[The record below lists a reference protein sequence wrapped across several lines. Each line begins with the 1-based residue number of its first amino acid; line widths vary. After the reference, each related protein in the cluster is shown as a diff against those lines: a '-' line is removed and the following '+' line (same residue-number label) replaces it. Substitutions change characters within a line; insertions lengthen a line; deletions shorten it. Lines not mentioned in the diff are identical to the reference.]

1 MARPVGAN
9 AEETRR
15 KILKAASDLFASYG
29 FEGTSVRQIAKGAE
43 VSLGMIRHYF
53 GSKEGLYRACMATAY
68 GIYSELGDFIKKGIS
83 SGGTAAE
90 VVASGTRAGY
100 RFALENRAACKLVLW
115 DLMEQ
120 ETWRHEP
127 GDREML
133 PFILDTAS
141 VLAPVL
147 GRSVGH
153 TALEIRSLIFLVAR
167 YATADHDEIA
177 ALLVGG
183 TPAQATD
190 ATRAAIEDHLAT
202 VARRIFSD

>member
-15 KILKAASDLFASYG
+15 KILKSASHLYASFG
-29 FEGTSVRQIAKGAE
+29 FEGTSVRQIARGAD

-68 GIYSELGDFIKKGIS
+68 GVYAELGQQIKIGVS
-83 SGGTAAE
+83 SGGAPDK
-90 VVASGTRAGY
+90 VVGEATRAGF
-100 RFALENRAACKLVLW
+100 RFAVDNRAACKLVLW

-120 ETWRHEP
+120 ETWRHEH

-133 PFILDTAS
+133 PFIREAAK
-141 VLAPVL
+141 VLAEVL
-147 GRSVGH
+147 NQDVGQ
-153 TALEIRSLIFLVAR
+153 TALRIRSLIFLVAR

-177 ALLVGG
+177 ALVTGD
-183 TPAQATD
+183 TTAKADD
-190 ATRAAIEDHLAT
+190 ATRGAIEEHLADLG
-202 VARRIFSD
+202 ARLFA